1 LFTVLGIVQMMIPQ
15 KPFRDGELPVSNVAL
30 GILLIAAGFAIAYG
44 MYLYTGKNA
53 IDKEDE
59 E

>member
-1 LFTVLGIVQMMIPQ
+1 MMVPQ
-15 KPFRDGELPVSNVAL
+15 KPMQEGELPVSNVAL
-30 GILLIAAGFAIAYG
+30 GILLIAVGFALAYG

-53 IDKEDE
+53 IGKEDE

>member
-1 LFTVLGIVQMMIPQ
+1 MIPQ